1 VIKRFKEAPVA
12 YLISIMTVLLAVL
25 VYLQGTGTVHGQA
38 ATWLTT
44 AVGIL
49 QVILGFAVRAKV
61 TPVANPKDNLGRE
74 LVPAHLVP
82 GRGTTRFAPGRSP
95 GE

>member
-1 VIKRFKEAPVA
+1 MIKRFKQAPVA

-25 VYLQGTGTVHGQA
+25 VYLQGSGLVTGTA

-49 QVILGFAVRAKV
+49 QVILGFAVRSKV
-61 TPVANPKDNLGRE
+61 TPVANPKDNLGRA
-74 LVPAHLVP
+74 LVPAALVP
-82 GRGTTRFAPGRSP
+82 RARVDWKDRG
-95 GE
+95 

>member
-1 VIKRFKEAPVA
+1 MIKRFKEAPVA

-25 VYLQGTGTVHGQA
+25 VYLQGTGLVTGTA

-44 AVGIL
+44 GVGLL

-61 TPVANPKDNLGRE
+61 TPVAKPKDNLGRD

-82 GRGTTRFAPGRSP
+82 GRGATRFTPGQSS
-95 GE
+95 GQ